1 MSILQPVKNW
11 YIINVHVGHEEK
23 VAEQI
28 KQRADSLDLVDKIF
42 GTLVPKE
49 KQVEVKNG
57 KKRVVNKR
65 IFPGYVF
72 IQMVML
78 EETWFAVRNTPG
90 VTGFASAVSG
100 QDPQPV
106 PIEEVERITKRMEA
120 DITQH
125 KVEHKVGDVININD
139 GPFKGFDG
147 AISEIDSQKGKLKVM
162 VNMFGRETPVEIDA
176 LQVSKLG

>member
-1 MSILQPVKNW
+1 MSILQPTKNW

-23 VAEQI
+23 VAEAL
-28 KQRADSLDLVDKIF
+28 KQRADSLDLADKIF
-42 GTLVPKE
+42 QTLVPKE

-57 KKRVVNKR
+57 AKRVVNKR

-72 IQMVML
+72 IQMVMT

-106 PIEEVERITKRMEA
+106 SDEEVARITKRMDA
-120 DITQH
+120 DVAEH
-125 KVEHKVGDVININD
+125 KVQFKVGDVISIND

-147 AISEIDSQKGKLKVM
+147 AISEIDAQKGKLKVM

-176 LQVSKLG
+176 LQVTRH

>member
-1 MSILQPVKNW
+1 MSILQPTKNW

-23 VAEQI
+23 VAEAL
-28 KQRADSLDLVDKIF
+28 KQRADSLDLADKIF
-42 GTLVPKE
+42 QTLVPKE

-72 IQMVML
+72 VQMVMT

-106 PIEEVERITKRMEA
+106 SDEEVARITKRMDA
-120 DITQH
+120 D
-125 KVEHKVGDVININD
+125 VAEHKVQFKIGDVISIND

-176 LQVSKLG
+176 LQVTAH